1 MKEIFTILVLIFSL
15 QFVWAQTET
24 SATEE
29 VKEFPN
35 PKLFPMPRGYEA
47 NVRFWM
53 KVYSQWGEDQMVI
66 HDSRYMDIFFD
77 VISIP
82 SDNDMLR
89 AASGSEVRASL
100 EKFKKILM
108 DLHNDPNAKTLS
120 RDHQEVYELYQN
132 ITEPDKFRNAAA
144 SIRAQQGIKERF
156 ELGLERMTVHLD
168 EIKKVFREEG
178 LPEELSYLPLVE
190 SSFNNAAVSKT
201 RAAGIWQ
208 FMPGT
213 ARLYMKVNNDVDE
226 RYDPMRATRAAA
238 QYLKRSYSMF
248 GTWPLSL
255 MSYNH
260 GQAGVMNAV
269 SQMGTTDFMT
279 IINGYTG
286 KYFGFASRNFYA
298 EYLAATKVMRDAD
311 HYFKDI
317 RFARP
322 LRFDTVR
329 LAKPLWVSTIL
340 NHSNLTR
347 EDLRTYNP
355 ALQSNVLYGRRPI
368 PAGYDLHVPLGQYGD
383 MSDFIATLRVHET
396 PGQKKTTETFTPAPV
411 SKEPVRTARASSKS
425 KSKGKTGTS
434 QAKKLYVVRRGD
446 TLYSISKKFAT
457 SIASLKEMNN
467 LGSHNIFPGQKL
479 FISTR

>member
-1 MKEIFTILVLIFSL
+1 MKEIFTILLLVFSL

-24 SATEE
+24 AESAQAT
-29 VKEFPN
+29 EFPN
-35 PKLFPMPRGYEA
+35 PKLFPMPKGYEP

-53 KVYSQWGEDQMVI
+53 KVYSEWGEDQMAI
-66 HDSRYMDIFFD
+66 HDSRYMDVIFD
-77 VISIP
+77 VITIP
-82 SDNDMLR
+82 GENDMLR
-89 AASGSEVRASL
+89 AANSSQVRATL

-108 DLHNDPNAKTLS
+108 DLHNDPNARTLS
-120 RDHQEVYELYQN
+120 REHQQVYELYQN

-156 ELGLERMTVHLD
+156 ELGLERMTAHLD
-168 EIKKVFREEG
+168 EIKRVFREEG
-178 LPEELSYLPLVE
+178 MPDELAYLPLVE

-248 GTWPLSL
+248 GSWPLSL

-279 IINGYTG
+279 IITGYTG

-298 EYLAATKVMRDAD
+298 EYLAATKVMRNAD
-311 HYFKDI
+311 QYFRDI
-317 RFARP
+317 KFAKP
-322 LRFDTVR
+322 LRFDTVQLSR
-329 LAKPLWVSTIL
+329 PLWVSTIL
-340 NHSNLTR
+340 NHSNLSR

-355 ALQSNVLYGRRPI
+355 ALQSSVLYGRRPI
-368 PAGYDLHVPLGQYGD
+368 PSGYNLHVPSGQFGN

-396 PGQKKTTETFTPAPV
+396 EGQKKTSETLAAAVTPQQAK
-411 SKEPVRTARASSKS
+411 STKGSSKS
-425 KSKGKTGTS
+425 KSKS
-434 QAKKLYVVRRGD
+434 RVVAEAKKVYVVRKGD
-446 TLYSISKKFAT
+446 TLYSISKKFST
-457 SIASLKEMNN
+457 SIASLKDMNN
-467 LGSHNIFPGQKL
+467 LDSHNIFPGQRL
-479 FISTR
+479 FITAR

>member
-1 MKEIFTILVLIFSL
+1 MKEIFTILLLFFSI

-24 SATEE
+24 SESTQAA
-29 VKEFPN
+29 EFPN
-35 PKLFPMPRGYEA
+35 PRLFPMPKGYEP

-53 KVYSQWGEDQMVI
+53 RVYGEWGEDQMVI
-66 HDSRYMDIFFD
+66 HDSRYMDIIFD

-82 SDNDMLR
+82 EENDMLR
-89 AASGSEVRASL
+89 AASTTEVRASL

-108 DLHNDPNAKTLS
+108 DLHNDPNAKANS
-120 RDHQEVYELYQN
+120 RDHQEVYDLYKN
-132 ITEPDKFRNAAA
+132 IAEPDKFRNAAA

-156 ELGLERMTVHLD
+156 ELGLERMTAHLD
-168 EIKKVFREEG
+168 EIKRVFRQEG
-178 LPEELSYLPLVE
+178 LPEELAYLPLVE

-248 GTWPLSL
+248 GSWPLSL

-298 EYLAATKVMRDAD
+298 EYLAATKVMRNAD
-311 HYFKDI
+311 QYFKDI
-317 RFARP
+317 QFAKP
-322 LRFDTVR
+322 LRFETVR
-329 LAKPLWVSTIL
+329 LERPMWVSTML
-340 NHSNLTR
+340 NHSTLSR

-355 ALQSNVLYGRRPI
+355 ALQSTVLYGRRPI
-368 PAGYDLHVPLGQYGD
+368 PAGYDLHLPANKYGD
-383 MSDFIATLRVHET
+383 LPEFIATLRQHET
-396 PGQKKTTETFTPAPV
+396 AGQKKTAAV
-411 SKEPVRTARASSKS
+411 IMAAQDEPVRTAKTSSKKS
-425 KSKGKTGTS
+425 KSKTVA
-434 QAKKLYVVRRGD
+434 QAKKVYVVRKGD
-446 TLYSISKKFAT
+446 TLYSISRKFST
-457 SIASLKEMNN
+457 SIASLKDINN
-467 LGSHNIFPGQKL
+467 LGTHNIFPGQRL
-479 FISTR
+479 FVTSR